1 MIRLFK
7 TKKIRIYFLDKFT
20 IKMRTGGSSNKNI
33 KNILIK
39 LLEDVSIMRKN
50 NIKVVKSILYK
61 NFSKISQFL

>member
-1 MIRLFK
+1 
-7 TKKIRIYFLDKFT
+7 
-20 IKMRTGGSSNKNI
+20 MRTGGSSNKNI